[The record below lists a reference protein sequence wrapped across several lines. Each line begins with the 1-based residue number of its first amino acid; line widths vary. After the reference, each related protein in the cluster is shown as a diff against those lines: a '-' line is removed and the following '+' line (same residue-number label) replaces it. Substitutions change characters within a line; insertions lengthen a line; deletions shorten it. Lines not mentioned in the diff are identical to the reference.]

1 MPSPWWRRWMA
12 AGCALLAVGCG
23 ADDEASGVP
32 DAVDVRSDASD
43 LPDALDPSDTS
54 DGTARVC
61 SSFSPQRNLY
71 FGDLHVH
78 TALSFDA
85 WINDVRTQ
93 PEDAYR
99 FAQGAAVRLPPL
111 GADGV
116 GLREVQ
122 LTSPLDFAAVT
133 DHAEYLAEIDACVT
147 PDSAAYATQTCVG
160 YRMGND
166 VEVFRFGSLLTTTTP
181 ERFGDVCGEID
192 CPEQASGVWA
202 RVVEAAERA
211 NDPCTFTSFVG
222 YEWTGATGVS
232 NAHRNVI
239 FAGDTVP
246 SSPTSYFE
254 APTPEGLWRALE
266 PFEEHGVLVI
276 PHNANMSDGQMFH
289 PAAWRNAPNAG
300 DLVARRARLERLLE
314 VIQHKGDGECMNG
327 LRFGIGAT
335 DELCDFEKLYRPPFR
350 DCGDEP
356 GAGSMAGLGC
366 ASPYDFLRGI
376 LHGGLALRDAFGENP
391 YAIGVIGGTD
401 THNGTPGLVDEAS
414 YAGHVGRDEATA
426 LDRLAPPGLLPG
438 GVRLNPGGLTAVWAE
453 ENTRESL
460 FAALHRRE
468 TYSTSGPRMRVRFFG
483 GTELPADLCEDAEA
497 LEAADATGVPMGGV
511 LEAVDRAPTFWVLA
525 GQDAAGVGL
534 ERLQIVKGW
543 RNGDGSVGEEVV
555 DLAVASGTLDVA
567 TCRATGG
574 APTLCASWT
583 DPTWQPGQD
592 AWYYARVVEIPTCR
606 WSARDCASLP
616 EADRPESCDDPR
628 IPATIRERAVTSPIW
643 AYGAR

>member
-1 MPSPWWRRWMA
+1 MRQAGALGRFA
-12 AGCALLAVGCG
+12 LVLLAGCQSDAEPSSAPGSLPADASEDVAALADVGPDV
-23 ADDEASGVP
+23 AASGTC
-32 DAVDVRSDASD
+32 DAF
-43 LPDALDPSDTS
+43 DPL
-54 DGTARVC
+54 
-61 SSFSPQRNLY
+61 RNLY

-93 PEDAYR
+93 PGDAYR
-99 FAQGAAVRLPPL
+99 FARGEPVRLPPL

-122 LTSPLDFAAVT
+122 LTTPLDFAAVT

-147 PDSAAYATQTCVG
+147 PGSAAYATPTCVG

-181 ERFGDVCGEID
+181 ERFSDICTEID
-192 CPEQASGVWA
+192 CPEAARGVWG
-202 RVVEAAERA
+202 RVIDAAEQA
-211 NDPCTFTSFVG
+211 NAPCAFTTFVG

-239 FAGDTVP
+239 FAGERVP
-246 SSPTSYFE
+246 SSPVSYFE
-254 APTPEGLWRALE
+254 EPTAEGLWRALE
-266 PFEEHGVLVI
+266 PFEADGVLVI

-289 PAAWRNAPNAG
+289 PAAWRDDPEAQ
-300 DLVARRARLERLLE
+300 DLAARRARLERLLE
-314 VIQHKGDGECMNG
+314 IIQHKGDGECMNG

-335 DELCDFEKLYRPPFR
+335 DELCDFEKLYAPPFR

-366 ASPYDFLRGI
+366 ASPYDYLRGI
-376 LHGGLALRDAFGENP
+376 LHGGLALRESFGDNP
-391 YAIGVIGGTD
+391 YALGVIGSTD
-401 THNGTPGLVDEAS
+401 THNGTPGFVDEAT
-414 YAGHVGRDEATA
+414 YGGHVGRDEATA

-438 GVRLNPGGLTAVWAE
+438 GVRLNPGGLTAVWAT
-453 ENTRESL
+453 ENTRTSL
-460 FAALHRRE
+460 FDALHRRE

-483 GTELPADLCEDAEA
+483 GPELPADLCGNAAA
-497 LEAADATGVPMGGV
+497 LETAYAQGVPMGSV

-525 GQDAAGVGL
+525 SQDADGVGL

-543 RNGDGSVGEEVV
+543 RNPDGSVGEQVF
-555 DLAVASGTLDVA
+555 DLVADSGRLDTE
-567 TCRATGG
+567 TCEARGG
-574 APTLCASWT
+574 APTLCASWQ
-583 DPTWQPGQD
+583 DETWQPGQD

-606 WSARDCASLP
+606 WSARDCASLA
-616 EADRPESCDDPR
+616 EVDRPEGCSDPR
-628 IPATIRERAVTSPIW
+628 VPPAIQERAVTSPIW
-643 AYGAR
+643 AYAAR